1 MQAERAAKEKN
12 HAITNMLKIVQANA
26 RETLEGL
33 HLGDLT
39 ALKDEKPEVYVKYQN
54 FLLENVEK
62 NSEILQHVSAGWKD
76 DEAFMLKVC
85 GRDGRYLKHASDRL
99 KKDEAFIFGVF
110 KQRDFSKK

>member
-1 MQAERAAKEKN
+1 MCINYKETVPLIN
-12 HAITNMLKIVQANA
+12 
-26 RETLEGL
+26 LEEL
-33 HLGDLT
+33 SPTFEED
-39 ALKDEKPEVYVKYQN
+39 KDE
-54 FLLENVEK
+54 LENVEK